1 MKKNHIHSIILALAL
16 MFLVSVIAFFYLTY
30 IHLGYYSTAVN
41 TKNVSICDQ
50 MYAPFYKEICDGT
63 VALRTGNMSYCDTYQ
78 NMDKRYFCY
87 ANIAGETKNVSI
99 CDHIKTQYIKVQCDY
114 VATAPD

>member
-1 MKKNHIHSIILALAL
+1 
-16 MFLVSVIAFFYLTY
+16 
-30 IHLGYYSTAVN
+30 
-41 TKNVSICDQ
+41 
-50 MYAPFYKEICDGT
+50 
-63 VALRTGNMSYCDTYQ
+63 MSYCDTYQ